1 MKIAEFAVDSN
12 GNVTPPT
19 LQSVPVGGVVVI
31 YAGESVIAT
40 NVYATWNNEECCQ
53 QVFGVAYL
61 RLNQQ
66 YIVLHKGPITPDTHY
81 TITTTDPAQRSKAAH
96 VMAGSNGKLHVGSP
110 TMPDP
115 DEHHHGK

>member
-1 MKIAEFAVDSN
+1 MKIAEFAVDSS
-12 GNVTPPT
+12 GNVTPT
-19 LQSVPVGGVVVI
+19 TTQSVSVGGVVVI

-66 YIVLHKGPITPDTHY
+66 YIVLHNGPATAGSHY
-81 TITTTDPAQRSKAAH
+81 AITTTDPASANKAGH
-96 VMAGSNGKLHVGSP
+96 VMTGTNGKLHVGS
-110 TMPDP
+110 TTDDP
-115 DEHHHGK
+115 DEHRHGK